1 MGRAH
6 RAPPFRRHG
15 HQGMVHA
22 EQGVGIEPVQVDGA
36 LPRRRA
42 RQVPLQVQQVSTF
55 IWLHTV
61 FFKLRL
67 EIGELVAS
75 ASRQFEHGLR
85 FRFCFYDLDNREHVD
100 VGGHSIVF
108 VSRVFGFSP
117 CVFRVLDEAVVFWR
131 FAKSLGLCMCRRRC
145 DLLSDLEATFRSWFI
160 ADGVSAVLELRCW
173 D

>member
-1 MGRAH
+1 
-6 RAPPFRRHG
+6 
-15 HQGMVHA
+15 MVHA

-42 RQVPLQVQQVSTF
+42 RQVPPQVQQVSTF

-85 FRFCFYDLDNREHVD
+85 FWFCFYGLDNREHVD
-100 VGGHSIVF
+100 VGGHFIDVEDPKLNVGKLYSA
-108 VSRVFGFSP
+108 
-117 CVFRVLDEAVVFWR
+117 L
-131 FAKSLGLCMCRRRC
+131 FA
-145 DLLSDLEATFRSWFI
+145 DVNEPTTITLEPAI
-160 ADGVSAVLELRCW
+160 ELK
-173 D
+173 